1 MTSCSNDALNLRIT
15 SCETR
20 EVRPFEIP
28 TMKAN
33 IAYQRHDVYYLKC
46 VDFNDTMR
54 MVEDEGAPATSDI
67 PTNTTGMYRV
77 EMQYIELQMQ
87 RLMRT

>member
-1 MTSCSNDALNLRIT
+1 M
-15 SCETR
+15 
-20 EVRPFEIP
+20 RPFEIP

-67 PTNTTGMYRV
+67 PTTTTCMYRV
-77 EMQYIELQMQ
+77 DMQYIELQMQ
-87 RLMRT
+87 RLMKT